1 MILFLVLQDDSEL
14 SVTATFFQHLYAQGI
29 QVVNKHMSSK
39 TLIHI
44 KSLFTFVHAVGR
56 SLPHLLA
63 LKTICEDTDIFTLLR
78 VEEGASGVWTFSTLL
93 EHCGEEGALEQR
105 SSFLARWGP
114 AGCKLSQERSWFLT
128 SDLSVGLL

>member
-1 MILFLVLQDDSEL
+1 MLVLVSRPQAPKWFTD
-14 SVTATFFQHLYAQGI
+14 
-29 QVVNKHMSSK
+29 KHAGE

-44 KSLFTFVHAVGR
+44 KSLFTFVQAVGR

-105 SSFLARWGP
+105 CSFLALWGP